1 MRTDRWAGTG
11 GRAEGPRTREEPAGA
26 LGSCK
31 RRSPAAERAAA
42 QWRNDPDVSPR
53 CCRCVQTGGGVMR
66 RSHPSARY
74 RKVPLAPLL
83 SSAAD
88 HSPELPLV
96 PDPPQRPLCW
106 FALLELHCPAW
117 LAAVRGRTLSSPD
130 VHAQMLELMKLSSFL
145 GLQLLLRT
153 AGSIRV
159 DNNHNTTSP
168 HSLPSEQQQH
178 STVTVA

>member
-1 MRTDRWAGTG
+1 MKTDRWAGAG
-11 GRAEGPRTREEPAGA
+11 GRAEGPRPWEEPAGA

-53 CCRCVQTGGGVMR
+53 CCRCVQTGGGAMR
-66 RSHPSARY
+66 RSHPS
-74 RKVPLAPLL
+74 VPRAPLL
-83 SSAAD
+83 SSAAAAD
-88 HSPELPLV
+88 HLPEPPLV

-106 FALLELHCPAW
+106 FGLLELPCPAW
-117 LAAVRGRTLSSPD
+117 LAAVRGETLSSPD
-130 VHAQMLELMKLSSFL
+130 RLAQMLERMELSSFL
-145 GLQLLLRT
+145 GRQLLLRT

-168 HSLPSEQQQH
+168 HSLASEQQQH
-178 STVTVA
+178 SKVTVA